1 MTRLKEGLGYILLI
15 IVDGVVA
22 LFTWRYMVPALNR
35 SLEVAE
41 KNPLSQDTVNAMFLA
56 VTGVIFGSIMLI
68 LELVALVGL
77 IERVVS

>member
-1 MTRLKEGLGYILLI
+1 MSRLKEKLGYILLI

-22 LFTWRYMVPALNR
+22 LFTWRYMVSALNR
-35 SLEVAE
+35 SIEVAE

-56 VTGVIFGSIMLI
+56 VAGVVFGSIMLI
-68 LELVALVGL
+68 LELVTLAGL

>member
-1 MTRLKEGLGYILLI
+1 MTRLKEKLGYILLI

-22 LFTWRYMVPALNR
+22 LFTWRYMVSALNR
-35 SLEVAE
+35 SIEVAE

-56 VTGVIFGSIMLI
+56 VAGVIFGSIMLI
-68 LELVALVGL
+68 LELVALAGL

>member
-1 MTRLKEGLGYILLI
+1 MSRLKEKLGYILLI
-15 IVDGVVA
+15 IVDGIVA
-22 LFTWRYMVPALNR
+22 LFTWRYMVSALNR
-35 SLEVAE
+35 SIEVAE
-41 KNPLSQDTVNAMFLA
+41 KNPLSQDAVNAMFLA

>member
-1 MTRLKEGLGYILLI
+1 MSRLKEKLGYILLI
-15 IVDGVVA
+15 IVDGVVT
-22 LFTWRYMVPALNR
+22 LFTWRYMVSVLNR

-56 VTGVIFGSIMLI
+56 VAGVIFGSIMLI
-68 LELVALVGL
+68 LELVALAGL

>member
-1 MTRLKEGLGYILLI
+1 MSRLKEKLGYILLI
-15 IVDGVVA
+15 IVDGVVI
-22 LFTWRYMVPALNR
+22 LLTWNYMVSVLNR
-35 SLEVAE
+35 SIEVAE

-68 LELVALVGL
+68 LELVTLADL

>member
-1 MTRLKEGLGYILLI
+1 MSRLKEKLGYILLI
-15 IVDGVVA
+15 IVDGVVI
-22 LFTWRYMVPALNR
+22 LFTWRYMVSVLNR

-56 VTGVIFGSIMLI
+56 VAGVIFGSIMLI
-68 LELVALVGL
+68 LELVALAGL